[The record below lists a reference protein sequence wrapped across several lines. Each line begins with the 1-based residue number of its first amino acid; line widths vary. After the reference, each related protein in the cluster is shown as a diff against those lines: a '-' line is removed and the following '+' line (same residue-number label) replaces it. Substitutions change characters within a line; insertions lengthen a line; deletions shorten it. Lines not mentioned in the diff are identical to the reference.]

1 MSIIEKGKRQ
11 FISKPFGNS
20 AEIEALAMRA
30 YPGAEKTQGYRLC
43 CYADYDDGLLYH
55 CSCYETYE
63 KAYKAMMEISCGQ
76 WEEV

>member
-1 MSIIEKGKRQ
+1 MAIIKRGKRR
-11 FISKPFGNS
+11 FISEQFGNS
-20 AEIEALAMRA
+20 AEIEALAIRG
-30 YPGAEKTQGYRLC
+30 YKGAEKTQGYRLC

-63 KAYKAMMEISCGQ
+63 QAHNAMMRISCGK

>member
-1 MSIIEKGKRQ
+1 MANIEKGKRR
-11 FISKPFGNS
+11 FICKLFGNS

-30 YPGAEKTQGYRLC
+30 YKGAEKTQGYRLC
-43 CYADYDDGLLYH
+43 CYSDYDDGMLYH

-63 KAYKAMMEISCGQ
+63 EAYKAMMKISCGK